1 MIKIIKELEDNSA
14 KEAVRYLKN
23 GKILAF
29 ATDTVYG
36 LAVDAQNFKA
46 VENLYKIKNRNQNKA
61 IAILLPSLER
71 AKKIFIF
78 DELANKIANNFL
90 PGALTIVLP
99 VKEQQDFLSKNLNI
113 NDNFLGFRIIKND
126 FVEKIFADFDGAIA
140 LTSANVSGE
149 KTANSALEISKDFAK
164 TNLDLLVIDSGKL
177 ESQNASTVI
186 KINQNNLEV
195 LREGAIPIAKIKNS

>member
-29 ATDTVYG
+29 ATDTVG

>member
-1 MIKIIKELEDNSA
+1 M
-14 KEAVRYLKN
+14 
-23 GKILAF
+23 
-29 ATDTVYG
+29 
-36 LAVDAQNFKA
+36 
-46 VENLYKIKNRNQNKA
+46 
-61 IAILLPSLER
+61 
-71 AKKIFIF
+71 
-78 DELANKIANNFL
+78 
-90 PGALTIVLP
+90 
-99 VKEQQDFLSKNLNI
+99 
-113 NDNFLGFRIIKND
+113 
-126 FVEKIFADFDGAIA
+126 EKIFADFDGAIA

>member
-113 NDNFLGFRIIKND
+113 NDNFLGFRII
-126 FVEKIFADFDGAIA
+126 
-140 LTSANVSGE
+140 
-149 KTANSALEISKDFAK
+149 
-164 TNLDLLVIDSGKL
+164 
-177 ESQNASTVI
+177 
-186 KINQNNLEV
+186 
-195 LREGAIPIAKIKNS
+195 IPFL